1 MAVLRLFIDNI
12 EDVTRVTTELEKLGQ
27 VSKSQCAVSFNLI
40 ISGSSHFHRG
50 IKSEYIDV
58 MGPVF
63 CNTIR
68 KVLLRIIQFDEL
80 ETNFKR
86 RPILVRKELWSLELE
101 EVRNTYFVQK
111 V

>member
-1 MAVLRLFIDNI
+1 MLQELQLSWRSWVKFQ
-12 EDVTRVTTELEKLGQ
+12 RVSAQYL
-27 VSKSQCAVSFNLI
+27 SILI